1 MNPRPGGR
9 MMMLRE
15 AEAGGRPAKV
25 WTGGEGEPLVLVHG
39 GWGGA
44 EMHWEPVWERFAERY
59 RVIAPELPGVG
70 DRALPA
76 LSSIDAYA
84 GWMVQLLDSL
94 GIPHAWCVGNSFGA
108 AVVWDLAARLG
119 PRCRGVVLAN
129 GMPFEMPLLMRGL
142 AAIVPL
148 RRLLRTLYR
157 KLAFS
162 PTILPRAYADPACAP
177 VGLTQVLRDPPPAQ
191 LDALFGI
198 AFAGARSAPPPVVPL
213 LIVWGEADRLP
224 GTSRETARKLQRR
237 VAGARVVFMP
247 SAGHCPQ
254 VERPR
259 EFAEAVTSF
268 MTSSSGAGPA
278 D

>member
-1 MNPRPGGR
+1 

-15 AEAGGRPAKV
+15 VDVGGRPSKV

-44 EMHWEPVWERFAERY
+44 EMHWAPVWERLAERCE
-59 RVIAPELPGVG
+59 VIAPELPGIG

-76 LSSIDAYA
+76 LSSFDAYA
-84 GWMVQLLDSL
+84 GWIVQLLDAL

-108 AVVWDLAARLG
+108 AVVWELAARLG
-119 PRCRGVVLAN
+119 PCCRGVVLVN
-129 GMPFEMPLLMRGL
+129 GMPFEMPPLIRGL
-142 AAIVPL
+142 AAIPPV
-148 RRLLRTLYR
+148 RRLLRILYR

-162 PTILPRAYADPACAP
+162 PTVLPRAYADPKRAP
-177 VGLTQVLRDPPPAQ
+177 AELRQVLRDPPPTQ
-191 LDALFGI
+191 LDAMLGI
-198 AFAGARSAPPPVVPL
+198 AYAGTRSAPPVAPL

-237 VAGARVVFMP
+237 VAGARLIFVP

-254 VERPR
+254 VERPG
-259 EFAEAVTSF
+259 EFVEAITSF
-268 MTSSSGAGPA
+268 MTSSSGAGLA